1 MQAKAEGFFRCG
13 RLAGSF
19 VLISLFLSFHTKVI
33 LPIYI
38 YGQPVLRKESIDIPK
53 DYPDLEV
60 LIANMFE
67 TLTASDGVGLA
78 APQVGLNIRVA
89 VIDLDVLS
97 EDLPEYKDFRKAYI
111 NPHIVEFDD
120 SEMESMEEG
129 CLSLPGIHENVSR
142 PKRIRVKYE
151 DEQRNEHDEWVDGY
165 LARVMQH
172 EFDHLDAHMF
182 IDRIS
187 PLRKQLIKNK
197 LKALTLG
204 KYRCSYR
211 TKPVRR

>member
-1 MQAKAEGFFRCG
+1 M
-13 RLAGSF
+13 
-19 VLISLFLSFHTKVI
+19 I

-38 YGQPVLRKESIDIPK
+38 YGQAVLRKVAQDIPN
-53 DYPDLEV
+53 DYPQLDE

-67 TLTASDGVGLA
+67 TLDASEGIGLA
-78 APQVGLNIRVA
+78 APQVGLSVRVV

-97 EDLPEYKDFRKAYI
+97 EDLPEYKGFRKAFI
-111 NPHIVEFDD
+111 NPHIIEMDD
-120 SEMESMEEG
+120 TQTDSSEEG
-129 CLSLPGIHENVSR
+129 CLSLPGIHEKVVR
-142 PKRIRVKYE
+142 PTRIHVTYE
-151 DEQRNEHDEWVDGY
+151 DADRQQHDEWVEGY

-197 LKALTLG
+197 LKALTQG
-204 KYRCSYR
+204 RYKCGYR